1 MVGQAR
7 LGTPVLCRSRVLG
20 DGLGDATTAP
30 TMDTHTQTKEHES
43 HHTYTRQIAYAVNMW
58 LYSRVIDL
66 SQKAGGVHNPLMYE
80 QRAHE
85 VQLEKEESHS

>member
-1 MVGQAR
+1 MLVQERRLACSLARMVE
-7 LGTPVLCRSRVLG
+7 
-20 DGLGDATTAP
+20 
-30 TMDTHTQTKEHES
+30 TKEHES

-58 LYSRVIDL
+58 LYARVIDL

-80 QRAHE
+80 QIAHE